1 MKHLRLSIVL
11 AFSIALLGC
20 STNGLHPE
28 QTAVP
33 WKQLAE
39 EWRPYTNQISSPVQ
53 LTAVLESRWPLV
65 SILPACK
72 AIGPFPKGGQNL
84 VTVGQ
89 NTWEGVLHKGKRK
102 TTNLISTPSTWSR
115 VIGSGFLRLVIN
127 NGCAS
132 SLGFL
137 ERRRGS
143 KLLSRCRVQSF
154 WRNRDSAGE
163 RSGNNL
169 LR

>member
-89 NTWEGVLHKGKRK
+89 NTWEGVLHKGKRTGFDRIWWYARLKDDKLDKYSLNVVKGHRLWVLEIGDQQRLRELPWILREK
-102 TTNLISTPSTWSR
+102 TR
-115 VIGSGFLRLVIN
+115 
-127 NGCAS
+127 
-132 SLGFL
+132 
-137 ERRRGS
+137 
-143 KLLSRCRVQSF
+143 
-154 WRNRDSAGE
+154 
-163 RSGNNL
+163 
-169 LR
+169 